1 MTQEMPQ
8 RVPQRMTRQQ
18 MAQSVAIDIPAGSYV
33 NLGIGLPVLVL
44 DHFKPEDE
52 IIVHSENGILGMRA
66 LSEGEPVDPDMS
78 NAAKLPVN
86 IRSGGSFFHHADS
99 FAMMRGGHL
108 DFCILG
114 GYEVS
119 EKGDLANWSL
129 GQRNVATAVGG
140 AMDLAVGAKAVYV
153 LMEHVTREGR
163 PRIVHQC
170 SLPLTGHRVV
180 KRIYTDL
187 AVIEVRPQGLVV
199 IDMVDGMDEQ
209 SLQDCTGAQLRFELR
224 KVVA

>member
-1 MTQEMPQ
+1 
-8 RVPQRMTRQQ
+8 
-18 MAQSVAIDIPAGSYV
+18 
-33 NLGIGLPVLVL
+33 
-44 DHFKPEDE
+44 
-52 IIVHSENGILGMRA
+52 
-66 LSEGEPVDPDMS
+66 MS

-86 IRSGGSFFHHADS
+86 IRAGGSFFHHADS

-119 EKGDLANWSL
+119 EQGDLANWSL
-129 GQRNVATAVGG
+129 GQKNMATAVGG

-153 LMEHVTREGR
+153 LMEHVTREGK
-163 PRIVHQC
+163 PRIVRKC

-187 AVIEVRPQGLVV
+187 AVIDVRPQGLVV
-199 IDMVDGMDEQ
+199 IDMLETIDEQ
-209 SLQDCTGAQLRFELR
+209 SLQACTGAQLLFELE
-224 KVVA
+224 KVAA

>member
-1 MTQEMPQ
+1 MTQK
-8 RVPQRMTRQQ
+8 MTRQQ
-18 MAQSVAIDIPAGSYV
+18 MAQRVAKDIPAGAYV
-33 NLGIGLPVLVL
+33 NLGIGLPVMVL
-44 DHFKPEDE
+44 DHFRPEDE

-66 LSEGEPVDPDMS
+66 LLDGEAADPDMS

-86 IRSGGSFFHHADS
+86 IRDGGSFFHHADS

-119 EKGDLANWSL
+119 EQGDLANWSL
-129 GQRNVATAVGG
+129 GQKNVATAVGG

-153 LMEHVTREGR
+153 LMEHVTREGK
-163 PRIVHQC
+163 PRIVRQC

-187 AVIEVRPQGLVV
+187 AVIDVRPEGLVV

-209 SLQDCTGAQLRFELR
+209 TLQSNTGVELRFELTR
-224 KVVA
+224 TAA

>member
-1 MTQEMPQ
+1 MN
-8 RVPQRMTRQQ
+8 QRMTRQQ
-18 MAQSVAIDIPAGSYV
+18 MAQRVARDIPKGSYV
-33 NLGIGLPVLVL
+33 NLGIGLPVMVL
-44 DHFKPEDE
+44 EHFKPEDE

-66 LSEGEPVDPDMS
+66 LHEGEEADPDMS

-86 IRSGGSFFHHADS
+86 IRAGGSFFHHADS

-119 EKGDLANWSL
+119 EQGDLANWSL
-129 GQRNVATAVGG
+129 GQKNMATAVGG

-153 LMEHVTREGR
+153 LMEHVTREGK
-163 PRIVHQC
+163 PRIVRKC

-187 AVIEVRPQGLVV
+187 AVIDVRPQGLVV
-199 IDMVDGMDEQ
+199 IDMLETIDEQ
-209 SLQDCTGAQLRFELR
+209 SLQACTGAQLLFELE
-224 KVVA
+224 KVAA

>member
-1 MTQEMPQ
+1 MKLELTYQGL
-8 RVPQRMTRQQ
+8 TRQQ
-18 MAQSVAIDIPAGSYV
+18 MAKRVAADIPAGACV
-33 NLGIGLPVLVL
+33 NLGIGLPVMVL
-44 DHFKPEDE
+44 EHFRPEDE
-52 IIVHSENGILGMRA
+52 IMVHSENGILGMRA
-66 LSEGEPVDPDMS
+66 LHADETPDPDMS

-86 IRSGGSFFHHADS
+86 IVDGGSFFHHADS

-119 EKGDLANWSL
+119 VQGDLANWSL
-129 GQRNVATAVGG
+129 GQKNVATAVGG

-153 LMEHVTREGR
+153 LMEHVTRDGA
-163 PRIVHQC
+163 PRIVERC

-187 AVIEVRPQGLVV
+187 AVIEVRASGLVV
-199 IDMVDGMDEQ
+199 IDMVPGMSEEA
-209 SLQDCTGAQLRFELR
+209 LQACTGVPLQFELEQ
-224 KVVA
+224 VCA

>member
-1 MTQEMPQ
+1 MTQK
-8 RVPQRMTRQQ
+8 MTRQQ
-18 MAQSVAIDIPAGSYV
+18 MAQRVAKDIPAGAYV
-33 NLGIGLPVLVL
+33 NLGIGLPVMVL
-44 DHFKPEDE
+44 DHFRPEDE

-66 LSEGEPVDPDMS
+66 LLDGEAADPDMS

-86 IRSGGSFFHHADS
+86 IRDGGSFFHHADS

-119 EKGDLANWSL
+119 EQGDLANWSL
-129 GQRNVATAVGG
+129 GQKNVATAVGG

-153 LMEHVTREGR
+153 LMEHVTREGK
-163 PRIVHQC
+163 PRIVRQC

-187 AVIEVRPQGLVV
+187 AVIDVRPEGLVV
-199 IDMVDGMDEQ
+199 VDMVGGMDEQ
-209 SLQDCTGAQLRFELR
+209 TLQSNTGVELRFELTR
-224 KVVA
+224 TAA

>member
-1 MTQEMPQ
+1 MN
-8 RVPQRMTRQQ
+8 QRMTRQQ
-18 MAQSVAIDIPAGSYV
+18 MAQRVARDIPKGSYV
-33 NLGIGLPVLVL
+33 NLGIGLPVMVL
-44 DHFKPEDE
+44 EHIKPDDE

-66 LSEGEPVDPDMS
+66 LHEGEEADPDMS

-86 IRSGGSFFHHADS
+86 IRAGGSFFHHADS

-119 EKGDLANWSL
+119 EQGDLANWSL
-129 GQRNVATAVGG
+129 GQKNMATAVGG

-153 LMEHVTREGR
+153 LMEHVTREGK
-163 PRIVHQC
+163 PRIVRKC

-187 AVIEVRPQGLVV
+187 AVIDVRPQGLVV
-199 IDMVDGMDEQ
+199 IDMLETIDEQ
-209 SLQDCTGAQLRFELR
+209 SLQACTGAQLLFELE
-224 KVVA
+224 KVAA

>member
-1 MTQEMPQ
+1 MK
-8 RVPQRMTRQQ
+8 QRMTRQQ
-18 MAQSVAIDIPAGSYV
+18 MAQRVARDIPAGAYV
-33 NLGIGLPVLVL
+33 NLGIGLPVTVL

-52 IIVHSENGILGMRA
+52 IVVHSENGILGMRA
-66 LSEGEPVDPDMS
+66 LLEAEAPDSDMS

-86 IRSGGSFFHHADS
+86 IRAGGSFFHHADS

-119 EKGDLANWSL
+119 EHGDLANWSL
-129 GQRNVATAVGG
+129 GQKNVATAVGG

-163 PRIVHQC
+163 PRIVSQC
-170 SLPLTGHRVV
+170 SLPLTGRRVV

-187 AVIEVRPQGLVV
+187 AVIDVRPQGLVV
-199 IDMVDGMDEQ
+199 IDMVEGMDEQ
-209 SLQDCTGAQLRFELR
+209 TLEACTGADLRFELER
-224 KVVA
+224 ALP

>member
-1 MTQEMPQ
+1 MTQK
-8 RVPQRMTRQQ
+8 MTRQQ
-18 MAQSVAIDIPAGSYV
+18 MAQRVAKDIPAGAYV
-33 NLGIGLPVLVL
+33 NLGIGLPVMVL
-44 DHFKPEDE
+44 DHFRPEDE

-66 LSEGEPVDPDMS
+66 LLDGEAADPDMS

-86 IRSGGSFFHHADS
+86 IRDGGSFFHHADS

-119 EKGDLANWSL
+119 EHGDLANWSL
-129 GQRNVATAVGG
+129 GQKNVATAVGG

-153 LMEHVTREGR
+153 LMEHVTREGK
-163 PRIVHQC
+163 PRIVRQC

-187 AVIEVRPQGLVV
+187 AVIDVRPEGLVV
-199 IDMVDGMDEQ
+199 IDMVDGMNEQ
-209 SLQDCTGAQLRFELR
+209 TLQSNTGVELRFELTR
-224 KVVA
+224 TAA

>member
-1 MTQEMPQ
+1 MN
-8 RVPQRMTRQQ
+8 QRMTRQQ
-18 MAQSVAIDIPAGSYV
+18 MAQRVAQDIPAGAYV
-33 NLGIGLPVLVL
+33 NLGIGLPVMVL
-44 DHFKPEDE
+44 DYFRQEDE

-66 LSEGEPVDPDMS
+66 LHEGERVDPDMS

-86 IRSGGSFFHHADS
+86 LRAGGSFFHHADS

-119 EKGDLANWSL
+119 EQGDLANWSL
-129 GQRNVATAVGG
+129 GQKNVATAVGG
-140 AMDLAVGAKAVYV
+140 AMDLVVGAKAVYV
-153 LMEHVTREGR
+153 LMEHVTREGK
-163 PRIVHQC
+163 PRIVRQC

-187 AVIEVRPQGLVV
+187 AIIDVRPEGLVV

-209 SLQDCTGAQLRFELR
+209 TLKARTGADLRFEIKR
-224 KVVA
+224 VMA

>member
-1 MTQEMPQ
+1 MTQK
-8 RVPQRMTRQQ
+8 MTRQQ
-18 MAQSVAIDIPAGSYV
+18 MAQRVAKDIPAGAYV
-33 NLGIGLPVLVL
+33 NLGIGLPVMVL
-44 DHFKPEDE
+44 DHFRHEDE

-66 LSEGEPVDPDMS
+66 LLDGETADPDMS

-86 IRSGGSFFHHADS
+86 IRDGGSFFHHADS

-119 EKGDLANWSL
+119 EHGDLANWSL
-129 GQRNVATAVGG
+129 GQKNVATAVGG

-153 LMEHVTREGR
+153 LMEHVTREGK
-163 PRIVHQC
+163 PRIVRQC
-170 SLPLTGHRVV
+170 NLPLTGHRVV

-187 AVIEVRPQGLVV
+187 AVIDVRPEGLVV

-209 SLQDCTGAQLRFELR
+209 TLQSNTGVELRFELTR
-224 KVVA
+224 TAA